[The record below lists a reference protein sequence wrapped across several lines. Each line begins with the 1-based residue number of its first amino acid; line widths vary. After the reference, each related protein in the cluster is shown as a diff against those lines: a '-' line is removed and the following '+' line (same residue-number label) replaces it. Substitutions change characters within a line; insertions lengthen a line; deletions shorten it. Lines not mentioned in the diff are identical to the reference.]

1 MKRFVSLASA
11 MMAGAVM
18 ARNHHHPQGDKN
30 NETKEWMPGQKENH
44 HPDIVPHEVDSR
56 DESPWQIQSL
66 DDPSSVSPANDKYD
80 SPAESSIATSKGTED
95 DDSVETTKSP
105 DNIKRLGRGRVGYC
119 RKRWRE
125 KAFNFAT

>member
-18 ARNHHHPQGDKN
+18 ARNHHQGHKT
-30 NETKEWMPGQKENH
+30 NETKEWIPGQKENH
-44 HPDIVPHEVDSR
+44 HPNIVPHEVDSR
-56 DESPWQIQSL
+56 DESPWQQIQSL

-80 SPAESSIATSKGTED
+80 SPAESSIATSKGTQD

-105 DNIKRLGRGRVGYC
+105 GNIKRLGRGRGGYC
-119 RKRWRE
+119 RKQWRV